1 MNGDMAMLVF
11 FGLLIMMWAV
21 AWPRV
26 SQSRVWLVS
35 VAMASVLAG
44 PLSGLCGVAFTMLSE
59 PFPTRSQHLDAV
71 SSLLIAA
78 TVMVM
83 SVIISLPINLLGAA
97 AMIWLGKRFTPARH
111 PAAWALSGGMAM
123 AISIVFIDVSTPVP
137 TSMALIITGTCCALT
152 CRRHA
157 SFEPSSQ

>member
-1 MNGDMAMLVF
+1 MNADMAMAVF
-11 FGLLIMMWAV
+11 YGLLLMMWMV

-26 SQSRVWLVS
+26 SRSRIWLVS

-44 PLSGLCGVAFTMLSE
+44 PLCGFCGVAFTVLSE
-59 PFPTRSQHLDAV
+59 PFGIRPLLLDAV
-71 SSLLIAA
+71 SSLVIAA
-78 TVMVM
+78 IVMVM
-83 SVIISLPINLLGAA
+83 SVIISLPINLVGAA
-97 AMIWLGKRFTPARH
+97 AMRWLGKRFTPARH

-152 CRRHA
+152 CRRHV
-157 SFEPSSQ
+157 SFEPLSH